1 MNKFK
6 LMKRNFKFF
15 VPLMFKTQ
23 PLIIFF
29 MIFQA
34 LLESLQSLLWVII
47 PNEII
52 RELTSEKDVKRI
64 MYLVLILSISIFI
77 ISVLSRFISSYNNY
91 CSRKVDFAIDKMT
104 NDKIM
109 KIDYFRIEEPEFKD
123 LVSRAKKGMNEYSN
137 GIYSMIWSIQYFIQD
152 VITISGVIGIV
163 LLSRQYFVVLISIVG
178 IVINYLVNTYD
189 KKANK
194 NFNDMFTRY
203 WRKINYY
210 NRGIFNF
217 QSQKELRAYSAK
229 NMILD
234 TCEKE
239 NKVAFLEYKKHAKKI
254 GMIWCGE
261 GIFYIFVTR
270 MLSIILLTLACYNG
284 KIELATVTMLFSAI
298 QTLDGGFYGLIDSI
312 KQYSQDCEYQDEF
325 INLMEFK
332 NVFRKGTLKL
342 DKIETIEFKDVC
354 FKYPSQ
360 ENYVLKNINFKINHE
375 EKVSLVGLNGSGKT
389 TLIKLICRFY
399 PLNSGSILING
410 RDIEEYDYDDYIK
423 KIAVVFQDFYI
434 ISFSIKSNIANCD
447 EDKEKLYDCLRRAQA
462 LELVEGLEKKEYTYV
477 NKWFDKSGI
486 EFSGGERQKFAIAR
500 ALYKDGDFVILD
512 EPTSALDPMAEAEI
526 YYHFNDVVGRKTT
539 LFISH
544 RLSSCI
550 FSDRILV
557 LDGCEI
563 VEEGSHKELMAKE
576 NSLYSKMFNAQ
587 AEYYK

>member
-1 MNKFK
+1 MSKMK

-34 LLESLQSLLWVII
+34 LIESLYSLLWVII

-52 RELTSEKDVKRI
+52 KELTSEKDIKRI
-64 MYLVLILSISIFI
+64 MYLVFILSFSIFI
-77 ISVLSRFISSYNNY
+77 IKVLSRIISSINNY
-91 CSRKVDFAIDKMT
+91 CSRKVDFVVDKMT

-137 GIYSMIWSIQYFIQD
+137 GIYSIIWSIQYFIQN

-163 LLSRQYFVVLISIVG
+163 FLSRQYFVVLITIIG

-194 NFNDMFTRY
+194 NFNDIFTRY

-210 NRGIFNF
+210 NREIFSF
-217 QSQKELRAYSAK
+217 QSQKELRAYNAK
-229 NMILD
+229 KMILD

-239 NKVAFLEYKKHAKKI
+239 NEAAFLEYKKHAKKI
-254 GMIWCGE
+254 GKIWCSE
-261 GIFYIFVTR
+261 GIFYILITR
-270 MLSIILLTLACYNG
+270 MLPIILLTFACYNVE
-284 KIELATVTMLFSAI
+284 IELATVAMLFSAI
-298 QTLDGGFYGLIDSI
+298 QTLDSGFYGLIDSD

-325 INLMEFK
+325 ISLMEFE

-342 DKIETIEFKDVC
+342 DKIETIEFRDVC
-354 FKYPSQ
+354 FKYPNQ

-447 EDKEKLYDCLRRAQA
+447 NDKEKLYDCLRRAQA
-462 LELVEGLEKKEYTYV
+462 LELVEGLEKKEYTYI
-477 NKWFDKSGI
+477 NKWFDKTGI

-557 LDGCEI
+557 LDGNEI
-563 VEEGSHKELMAKE
+563 VEEGNHKELMEKD
-576 NSLYSKMFNAQ
+576 SLYSKMFNAQ
-587 AEYYK
+587 AEFYK